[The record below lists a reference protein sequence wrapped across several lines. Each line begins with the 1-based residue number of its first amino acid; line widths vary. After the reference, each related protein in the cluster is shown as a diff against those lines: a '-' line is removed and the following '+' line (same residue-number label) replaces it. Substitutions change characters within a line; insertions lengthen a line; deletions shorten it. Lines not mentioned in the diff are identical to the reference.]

1 VAAPYVFLGSDFK
14 RSLQRNQCAREIVEH
29 VLGEEC
35 WMGNDYPAEQLREAI
50 VEKVIGANVVFS
62 DLSSARDV
70 PTNRLMPNV
79 NTCVEAG
86 IAMGARRPVF
96 VMSLDPTSFDPDV
109 SDKTTQVP
117 FMFRN
122 SQIQWYG
129 SDEEYLAKVHRLA
142 RMMRR
147 RILNQELVPEA

>member
-1 VAAPYVFLGSDFK
+1 
-14 RSLQRNQCAREIVEH
+14 
-29 VLGEEC
+29 
-35 WMGNDYPAEQLREAI
+35 
-50 VEKVIGANVVFS
+50 
-62 DLSSARDV
+62 
-70 PTNRLMPNV
+70 MPNV

-96 VMSLDPTSFDPDV
+96 VMALDPTAFDPDV

-129 SDEEYLAKVHRLA
+129 SDEEFLAKVHRLA

-147 RILNQELVPEA
+147 RILNQELAPEGV